1 MRGCF
6 VRRACGVAAAVLAPL
21 PLALVASLPAAAQ
34 ADGFFKGKT
43 VRMIIPS
50 GAGGGY
56 DTFARVLSMHMRK
69 HLPGNPTIIDQNMPG
84 ASGMLA
90 TNWAASAAPKDGTVI
105 VGTYNTLLIEPLFGN
120 PRVKYDPREF
130 EWIGSMGKQQQICV
144 TWHTSPIKTIDQAK
158 EREVIV
164 AATGATGNSATMPK
178 QLNTLIGTKFRVVPG
193 YSTTEAR
200 LSMERGESEGI
211 CGLSYSTLKASSPD
225 WIDNKR
231 INVLVQTGSSV
242 QAGLENVPLLRNL
255 VTSEQDKRVL
265 DTLAFPEELGRPFL
279 MPPGTPKNVVQIVR
293 RAFDATMKDPAFL
306 ADAEKARLDL
316 DPVTGEET
324 EQVIKEAYSTP
335 KDILQRAADLNK

>member
-1 MRGCF
+1 MKINRG
-6 VRRACGVAAAVLAPL
+6 VRAPRSWIGLPAVFVLAIGGG
-21 PLALVASLPAAAQ
+21 APAAAQ
-34 ADGFFKGKT
+34 SEGFFKGKQ
-43 VRMIIPS
+43 VRMVIPS

-56 DTFARVLSMHMRK
+56 DTFARVLSLHLRK
-69 HLPGNPTIIDQNMPG
+69 HLPGNPAMVDQNMPG

-105 VGTYNTLLIEPLFGN
+105 VATYNTLLIEPLFGN
-120 PRVKYDPREF
+120 PQVRYDPRDF

-144 TWHTSPIKTIDQAK
+144 TWHTSPIKTIEQAK
-158 EREVIV
+158 ERQVIV

-225 WIDNKR
+225 WIENKR
-231 INVLVQTGSSV
+231 INVLVQTGSTP
-242 QAGLENVPLLRNL
+242 QAGLETVPLLRNL
-255 VTSEQDKRVL
+255 VGSAEDKRVL

-279 MPPGTPKNVVQIVR
+279 MPPGTPKNIVQIVR
-293 RAFDATMKDPAFL
+293 RAFDDTMKDPAFL
-306 ADAEKARLDL
+306 SDANKARLDL
-316 DPVTGEET
+316 DPVSGET
-324 EQVIKEAYSTP
+324 MEQIIKDAYSTP
-335 KDILQRAADLNK
+335 KDLLQRAAELNK

>member
-1 MRGCF
+1 M
-6 VRRACGVAAAVLAPL
+6 
-21 PLALVASLPAAAQ
+21 
-34 ADGFFKGKT
+34 
-43 VRMIIPS
+43 
-50 GAGGGY
+50 
-56 DTFARVLSMHMRK
+56 
-69 HLPGNPTIIDQNMPG
+69 
-84 ASGMLA
+84 
-90 TNWAASAAPKDGTVI
+90 
-105 VGTYNTLLIEPLFGN
+105 
-120 PRVKYDPREF
+120 
-130 EWIGSMGKQQQICV
+130 
-144 TWHTSPIKTIDQAK
+144 
-158 EREVIV
+158 
-164 AATGATGNSATMPK
+164 
-178 QLNTLIGTKFRVVPG
+178 
-193 YSTTEAR
+193 
-200 LSMERGESEGI
+200 EGI